1 MKYFQPKAIW
11 SEVNELLVIP
21 AIDLHRGRCVRLYQ
35 GDPERETV
43 YGNNPVDIALQWEQL
58 GAKMLHLVDLDGA
71 FTGHSKNAQVI
82 CSIGEQVHIPLQLGG
97 GIRSREAVEK
107 AMSAGVSR
115 IILGTIA
122 IENPELARQLVE
134 DFNDRI
140 LVGIDA
146 RDGIAAVKGWTEASA
161 MKAVDLAARIE
172 EWGVKE
178 IIYTDIQ
185 KDGTMQGPD
194 LKGLEALLAKT
205 SLQVIVSGGISSID
219 DLKSIKPYAERVTGV
234 IIGKALYSNQL
245 TLPDAMAVFK

>member
-1 MKYFQPKAIW
+1 M
-11 SEVNELLVIP
+11 LVIP

-35 GDPERETV
+35 GDLERETV
-43 YGNNPVDIALQWEQL
+43 YGNNPVDIARQWEEL

-107 AMSAGVSR
+107 AISAGVSR
-115 IILGTIA
+115 VILGTIA
-122 IENPELARQLVE
+122 IEHPDLACELIE

-146 RDGIAAVKGWTEASA
+146 RDGIAAVKGWTEVSTIS
-161 MKAVDLAARIE
+161 AVDLAVRIE
-172 EWGVKE
+172 QWGVKE
-178 IIYTDIQ
+178 VIYTDIQ
-185 KDGTMQGPD
+185 KDGTMLGPD
-194 LKGLEALLAKT
+194 LKGLEALLEKT
-205 SLQVIVSGGISSID
+205 SLQLIVSGGISSIE
-219 DLKSIKPYAERVTGV
+219 DLKSLKPYAERVKGV

-245 TLPDAMAVFK
+245 TLPDAMAVFQ